1 MAATNTYLFSPNI
14 ISDSPISRSPSKS
27 ISIFPHLCSPLHYRS
42 LTRNIPLPG
51 VASITYPPIDMEYLE
66 SEFSG
71 HGVTFTGVNDSC
83 VVRMEL
89 ENGSI
94 AKLML
99 PSGLITSYKA
109 QMWHGGTM
117 ELLHTTVSEG
127 QNGSPVIEGGVSLA
141 CKCEN
146 DEGLSWSPSSWALHE
161 VKGDPQGSI
170 QVELICRSSDG
181 KIEARYMVTLQQDLL
196 TSEIKIFNL
205 GMASFRMM
213 GSVLSHLTV
222 STPEA
227 SYAVGLEGSD
237 FFSKP
242 PFLANFSILPPGF
255 GKRKTQA
262 SKKYRDPKSFG
273 EIFSSWGTNN
283 QNYDDPEKIA
293 RQTEKELEG
302 EETDNYK
309 HLTDEMSKIYKS
321 APRNFTLIDRGRRN
335 SVVVG
340 RDGFKEVYLL
350 SPGSR
355 HESYGR
361 YSYICVGQAALL
373 QPIIIESQS
382 KWRGKQSLHNPNM

>member
-1 MAATNTYLFSPNI
+1 MAAINSCLLSLNM
-14 ISDSPISRSPSKS
+14 ISGSRSPRKS
-27 ISIFPHLCSPLHYRS
+27 ISIVRPHLHYSS

-51 VASITYPPIDMEYLE
+51 VASISYPEYLE

-71 HGVTFTGVNDSC
+71 HGVTFTGVNESC
-83 VVRMEL
+83 VVRMAL

-94 AKLML
+94 ANLML

-117 ELLHTTVSEG
+117 ELLHTTVSQG
-127 QNGSPVIEGGVSLA
+127 QDGSAVIEGGVSLA
-141 CKCEN
+141 CNCEN
-146 DEGLSWSPSSWALHE
+146 DEGLSWSPSSWALHQ

-170 QVELICRSSDG
+170 QVELISRGSDG
-181 KIEARYMVTLQQDLL
+181 KIEAKYMVTLQQDVL
-196 TSEIKIFNL
+196 TSEIKVFNL
-205 GMASFRMM
+205 GISSLRMM

-227 SYAVGLEGSD
+227 SYAVGLQGSD

-255 GKRKTQA
+255 GKRNNQA
-262 SKKYRDPKSFG
+262 SKKYWVE
-273 EIFSSWGTNN
+273 EIFSSWGTKN
-283 QNYDDPEKIA
+283 QNYEE
-293 RQTEKELEG
+293 TEKELEG
-302 EETDNYK
+302 EETENYK

-321 APRNFTLIDRGRRN
+321 APRNFTVIDRGRRN

-340 RDGFKEVYLL
+340 GDGFNEVYVL

-373 QPIIIESQS
+373 QPIIIESQTE
-382 KWRGKQSLHNPNM
+382 WRGKQSLHNPNM